1 MSEQMDSD
9 MGLDL
14 RSDSAHKLPMLRA
27 MGFGELLDT
36 TFSLYRA
43 HFLSFLGISSG
54 YFIAMLIAISIVY
67 LDDPV
72 GRNAKI
78 AIWVPTIGVFFG
90 GIVFIISS
98 LISASAQAYLVGT
111 VRTGAALRQAIRH
124 FLSCFISLLLFGLVA
139 VLLAIVV
146 SASFNILYDSVPI
159 FDVLLIL
166 IFIWVPG
173 CFVTYWCF
181 FASTIL
187 VEGKLI
193 RASLRRGRDLI
204 RGGWWRVVSM
214 VLAIFLFSFAIS
226 FILRATIG
234 FLLVLTVLESEEFME
249 ILLRGLLDVPVARSG
264 LSFSNTLMYLICL
277 GANTCAIPIWVIG
290 STLLYFNQ
298 RIQKEGFDIEVMAAR
313 QSEEEGVGAN

>member
-14 RSDSAHKLPMLRA
+14 RSDSEHKLPQLRA
-27 MGFGELLDT
+27 MDFGELLDT

-67 LDDPV
+67 LDNPV

-78 AIWVPTIGVFFG
+78 AIWIPTIGVFFG
-90 GIVFIISS
+90 GCVFIISS
-98 LISASAQAYLVGT
+98 LISASVQAYLVGT

-146 SASFNILYDSVPI
+146 SASFNILYDSVGGNSSSSPI
-159 FDVLLIL
+159 FDVLLML

-173 CFVTYWCF
+173 CFVTYWSF

-187 VEGKLI
+187 VDGKLI

-226 FILRATIG
+226 FVLRATIG

-249 ILLRGLLDVPVARSG
+249 ILIRGLLDVPVARSG
-264 LSFSNTLMYLICL
+264 LSFANSLMYLICL
-277 GANTCAIPIWVIG
+277 GANTCVMPI
-290 STLLYFNQ
+290 
-298 RIQKEGFDIEVMAAR
+298 
-313 QSEEEGVGAN
+313 